1 MSETEKLRKYSRHV
15 NKTRLVGILLKQVDY
30 LDKKNGV
37 NQYLLIKLFEVMEMY
52 FGIFFVRLLSKKE
65 DISDLSVLM

>member
-52 FGIFFVRLLSKKE
+52 FGIFFV
-65 DISDLSVLM
+65 